1 MNRIY
6 QGKVTRAESIAQEG
20 TAAVANEF
28 DPVSIFGVGPYL
40 SEGHGKMRQMQ

>member
-20 TAAVANEF
+20 SAAVANEF
-28 DPVSIFGVGPYL
+28 DTGSIFQVGPYL
-40 SEGHGKMRQMQ
+40 SEGHGNMCQIQ